1 MRKLH
6 VFVHRAH
13 TRGNRKVIEA
23 RAITHAYSDR
33 PLLQNFRLKI
43 MRGDR
48 IGIIGNNGVGKTT
61 LLRIL
66 LGLLTPDS
74 GSVKIGTNLTI
85 GYFDQ
90 VHEGLEWDKS
100 VAFNVAN
107 GKDHI
112 TINGGD
118 RHVIGYLK
126 GFLFTPERART
137 AIKHLSGGEVNRVLL
152 AKLFTQTNN
161 LIVLDEPTNDLDIEM
176 LEVLE
181 EKLVEYAGTLIVV
194 SHDRDFVDNV
204 VTSTLVFE
212 ENNQLIEYQGGFADW
227 ASRGRRLAVL
237 EQHPGVT
244 VLDQPQ
250 DHLRDTTPNQQETP
264 SPVEPK
270 AHVRTSADRS
280 SKKLSYKLQREL
292 DALPDTIA
300 GLEDKLAELTGVTS
314 AANFYSQDF
323 AVTEPVLNALAATQ
337 EALDTATERWIELE
351 EMQQG

>member
-1 MRKLH
+1 
-6 VFVHRAH
+6 
-13 TRGNRKVIEA
+13 
-23 RAITHAYSDR
+23 
-33 PLLQNFRLKI
+33 
-43 MRGDR
+43 
-48 IGIIGNNGVGKTT
+48 
-61 LLRIL
+61 
-66 LGLLTPDS
+66 
-74 GSVKIGTNLTI
+74 VKIGTNLTV

-90 VHEGLEWDKS
+90 VRDGLEWDKS

-112 TINGGD
+112 TMNGGD

-161 LIVLDEPTNDLDIEM
+161 LMVLDEPTNDLDIEM

-181 EKLVEYAGTLIVV
+181 EKLVEYSGTLIVV

-212 ENNQLIEYQGGFADW
+212 EDNRLLEYQGGFSDW
-227 ASRGRRLAVL
+227 ATRGRRLAVL
-237 EQHPGVT
+237 EQRPAEIPAT
-244 VLDQPQ
+244 ATEESDAETML
-250 DHLRDTTPNQQETP
+250 TPT
-264 SPVEPK
+264 EP
-270 AHVRTSADRS
+270 ASNSAGKDSSTDSSRNSNKSS

-300 GLEDKLAELTGVTS
+300 ELEEKLAALTEQTS
-314 AANFYSQDF
+314 AADFYNQDF
-323 AVTEPVLNALAATQ
+323 SETEPVLKALAETQ
-337 EALDTATERWIELE
+337 QALDAATERWIELE
-351 EMQQG
+351 EMQS

>member
-1 MRKLH
+1 
-6 VFVHRAH
+6 
-13 TRGNRKVIEA
+13 
-23 RAITHAYSDR
+23 
-33 PLLQNFRLKI
+33 

-66 LGLLTPDS
+66 LGQLAPDL

-90 VHEGLEWDKS
+90 VRDGLEWDKS

-112 TINGGD
+112 SMNGGD

-152 AKLFTQTNN
+152 AEAVHANQQPDGTGRAHQRPRHRNARGAGREAGG
-161 LIVLDEPTNDLDIEM
+161 VQR
-176 LEVLE
+176 
-181 EKLVEYAGTLIVV
+181 GTLIVV

-212 ENNQLIEYQGGFADW
+212 ENNRLIEYQGGFSDW
-227 ASRGRRLAVL
+227 ASRGRQLAVL
-237 EQHPGVT
+237 EQRPGEWVET
-244 VLDQPQ
+244 SEAAAEPATSSEPEPVA
-250 DHLRDTTPNQQETP
+250 PNKP
-264 SPVEPK
+264 
-270 AHVRTSADRS
+270 AS
-280 SKKLSYKLQREL
+280 SKRNSATSFSASSMRCQTP
-292 DALPDTIA
+292 LPSS
-300 GLEDKLAELTGVTS
+300 KPKS
-314 AANFYSQDF
+314 RS
-323 AVTEPVLNALAATQ
+323 
-337 EALDTATERWIELE
+337 
-351 EMQQG
+351 